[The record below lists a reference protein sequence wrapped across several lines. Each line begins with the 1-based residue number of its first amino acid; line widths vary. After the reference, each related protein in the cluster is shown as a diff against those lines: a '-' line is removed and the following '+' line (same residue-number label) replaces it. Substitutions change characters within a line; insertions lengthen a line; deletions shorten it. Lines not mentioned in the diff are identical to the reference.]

1 MKFMPNPPIYYREE
15 SPSAETSHFVL
26 SYWEFTIN
34 AATPAPIMHEVFPE
48 GCVTIIYYRNKS
60 LLIERLFVSAINPK
74 SIYIP
79 MQKGDTMFGMRILP
93 EAGAAFFGSNPAA
106 IATETFQ
113 AENLGRRFSP
123 ELQGQLNA
131 CETFSEVIVVYENY
145 VMSFGVRRDEIDA
158 RLAKATRVFI
168 ETEGLAKIAE
178 TAREIGLSERQFER
192 NYRKASGLSPKQ
204 FARICRFRATAV
216 DLIKN
221 SANNWAS
228 RAADKGFTD
237 QSHLNRE
244 FSNLSGNSPI
254 EFSENIKRI
263 SHGKIIE

>member
-1 MKFMPNPPIYYREE
+1 MSNPPMSYREE
-15 SPSAETSHFVL
+15 TPSAETSHFVL

-34 AATPAPIMHEVFPE
+34 SENAAPVMHEVFPE
-48 GCVTIIYYRNKS
+48 GCLTIIFHRNK
-60 LLIERLFVSAINPK
+60 LLSIERLFVSAINPK

-93 EAGAAFFGSNPAA
+93 ETGAAFFGSNPAA
-106 IATETFQ
+106 IKTETFQ
-113 AENLGRRFSP
+113 MKNLGGRFSP
-123 ELQGQLNA
+123 ELQGQLSV
-131 CETFSEVIVVYENY
+131 CEDFADVVAVYESY
-145 VMSFGVRRDEIDA
+145 VKNFAIRREEIDA
-158 RLAKATRVFI
+158 RLAKATQIFI
-168 ETEGLAKIAE
+168 KTGGLAKIAE

-192 NYRKASGLSPKQ
+192 NFRRQSGLSPKQ

-216 DLIKN
+216 DLVKN
-221 SANNWAS
+221 SANNWAN

-254 EFSENIKRI
+254 EFSVNVKRI
-263 SHGKIIE
+263 SHGRIVE